1 MTTFYSI
8 DAANDRLPEVRE
20 ILERLRQQRA
30 DLIRLR
36 DDLAARTASVAEG
49 RSPVGIAEDGVTVDL
64 DTVLRRAK
72 LRMQGLVDQMQ
83 AGVIQLD
90 AWGIT
95 LRDIETGLIDFPAI
109 ASGRQVWLCW
119 RLGEGDVGWWHEL
132 EAGFGGRRPLI
143 DLT

>member
-8 DAANDRLPEVRE
+8 DAANERLPEVSE

-36 DDLAARTASVAEG
+36 DDLNARTASVAEG
-49 RSPVGIAEDGVTVDL
+49 HRRVGRPEDGAAEDPE
-64 DTVLRRAK
+64 TVLRRAR

-83 AGVIQLD
+83 AGVMQLD

-119 RLGEGDVGWWHEL
+119 RLGEADVGWWHEL
-132 EAGFGGRRPLI
+132 EDGFGGRRPLI